1 MNSIYREKNGKKQR
15 LFSKFKK
22 MGSISRFLGLMF
34 QSKAAIPLLFTGN
47 GRIAIHS
54 YFCPPFDAVFLNKDK
69 VVIKTSTVLPNKFLT
84 VKENA
89 FFLLELQHGSISK
102 FAIKKRDKLMWT
114 MK

>member
-1 MNSIYREKNGKKQR
+1 MNFIYREKSGKKQR
-15 LFSKFKK
+15 LFSEFKT

-34 QSKAAIPLLFTGN
+34 QSKVAIPLLFTGN
-47 GRIAIHS
+47 GRMAIHS

-69 VVIKTSTVLPNKFLT
+69 IVIKTLTVFPKKFVT

-89 FFLLELQHGSISK
+89 FFLLELPIGSISK
-102 FAIKKRDKLMWT
+102 FAIKKRDKLTWT